1 MIPTALSCPKIC
13 SRFWASIELL
23 FMKKRC
29 WFELEIA
36 ARLAI
41 NRDTVYKPVDRDA
54 TLDSDAWAKVGQD
67 GINDRRRF

>member
-1 MIPTALSCPKIC
+1 
-13 SRFWASIELL
+13 
-23 FMKKRC
+23 MKKRC